1 MKLGRCP
8 ICKSQL
14 YLQQLIE
21 DDAGREV
28 MATLAKLDKHFG
40 RQLMEYIALFRP
52 EKSDLSLSRAA
63 KLISEVLALTHNHD
77 ALREAVYQ
85 TVSSIKTKR
94 LEGSNA
100 QPLKNHNYLKQV
112 LNTVSDGFNR
122 GLKPEV
128 KGNVEIKAQGRPE
141 SAAENKRKFEEQ
153 MAKFKGDRHVS

>member
-28 MATLAKLDKHFG
+28 MATLAKLDKHLG

-52 EKSDLSLSRAA
+52 VKSDLSLSRAA
-63 KLISEVLALTHNHD
+63 KLLSEVLALSNNHD
-77 ALREAVYQ
+77 ALREAAYQ
-85 TVSSIKTKR
+85 TASSIKAKR
-94 LEGSNA
+94 IDGSNV

-112 LNTVSDGFNR
+112 LNTVADTFNT
-122 GLKPEV
+122 GLNSEI
-128 KGNVEIKAQGRPE
+128 KGSVEIKAQGRPE
-141 SAAENKRKFEEQ
+141 SAAENAQKHAEL
-153 MAKFKGDRHVS
+153 MARYK